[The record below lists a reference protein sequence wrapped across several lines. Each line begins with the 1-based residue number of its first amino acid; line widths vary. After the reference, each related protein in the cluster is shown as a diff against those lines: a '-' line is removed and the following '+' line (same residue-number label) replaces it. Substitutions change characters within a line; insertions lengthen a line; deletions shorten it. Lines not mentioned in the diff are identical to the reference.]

1 MSDEQNPYQSPE
13 TTSFQTA
20 PAMPQGNLTET
31 MLMYLK
37 GASPWLRFIGIVGFI
52 MAGLIALWGVVIF
65 FIFLFSGGFLE
76 DLAYETGGYFNY
88 GGILGVVGGMTGV
101 FTVGIAVLVFIPAL
115 FTYRFGDKIRKYL
128 YSGTDRELEEAFK
141 NNKSLWMFNG
151 IIYIISLAFLPVTII
166 ASVVI
171 ALAIY
176 L

>member
-1 MSDEQNPYQSPE
+1 MSDEQNPYQGPE
-13 TTSFQTA
+13 TTSFQAA

-52 MAGLIALWGVVIF
+52 MAGLIALWGLVIF
-65 FIFLFSGGFLE
+65 LIFIVSGGFLD
-76 DLAYETGGYFNY
+76 DLAYETGSYFFY
-88 GGILGVVGGMTGV
+88 GGLMGVIGGMAGL
-101 FTVGIAVLVFIPAL
+101 FTIGIAVLVFIPAL

-128 YSGTDRELEEAFK
+128 YSGTEKELEEAFK

-151 IIYIISLAFLPVTII
+151 IIYIISLAFVPVTII
-166 ASVVI
+166 ASVII